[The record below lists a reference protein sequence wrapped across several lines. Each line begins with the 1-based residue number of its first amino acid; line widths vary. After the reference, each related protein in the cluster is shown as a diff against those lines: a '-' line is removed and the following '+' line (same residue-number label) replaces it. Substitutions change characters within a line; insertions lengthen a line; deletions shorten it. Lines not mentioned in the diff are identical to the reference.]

1 MSVKRTSKAM
11 FDLRSQMKFHLEITD
26 KCNAAC
32 PMCGRTQQSNR
43 CLPDMSKVKNIDLDL
58 ETIKR
63 NFTPE
68 LCANILEIDLCGGL
82 GDPLAARDCFSIC
95 EYFVDHDV
103 KLILSTNAG
112 LRSVDWWRALG
123 DLFARNNSVVEFHID
138 GLTDTNHLY
147 RVNTRFSKIM
157 ANATAYL
164 ETGSVGEWH
173 FIPFQHNHHQIT
185 EALELS
191 REMGFANFKV
201 IDTIRFGKENSFN
214 YQMPDGTL
222 RALKPADPQFIAAQ
236 AQADDRGEVE
246 EGSVDSNSIPR
257 INCKSENENRPYIVA
272 TGAVS
277 ACCWVEGSED
287 ERQMYLLAGQD
298 HNDHNI
304 NYRLLSDILTE
315 EPYVSMFAKA
325 WASQSNPVCIRKCG
339 HMRRSRRRVL

>member
-1 MSVKRTSKAM
+1 MSVNKQSKAM
-11 FDLRSQMKFHLEITD
+11 FDLNRQMKFHLEITD

-95 EYFVDHDV
+95 EYFVDQGV

-112 LRSVDWWRALG
+112 LRSVDWWRSLG
-123 DLFARNNSVVEFHID
+123 ELFARDNSVVEFHID
-138 GLTDTNHLY
+138 GLADTNHLY
-147 RVNTRFSKIM
+147 RVNTRFTKIM
-157 ANATAYL
+157 ANAAAYL

-173 FIPFQHNHHQIT
+173 FIPFQHNQHQINA
-185 EALELS
+185 ALELS

-201 IDTIRFGKENSFN
+201 IDTIRFGKENAFG

-222 RALKPADPQFIAAQ
+222 RSLKPADPQFIGAQ
-236 AQADDRGEVE
+236 AESADSSGVE
-246 EGSVDSNSIPR
+246 EVITASDFIPG
-257 INCKSENENRPYIVA
+257 ISCKSENENRPYIVA

-298 HNDHNI
+298 HDDHNI
-304 NYRLLSDILTE
+304 NDRLLSDILTE